1 MFSNT
6 QLQVVAVLT
15 DAGGAVMNF
24 DGVVSARMW
33 QNPDPTLI
41 GKGELLQQWDNIS
54 LTTADHFEEDLGK
67 WIAFDFYGFYPKEV
81 QSVYLDVTLTTG
93 GSVYVWEGKMP
104 LTTEA
109 A

>member
-15 DAGGAVMNF
+15 DPDGNILNF
-24 DGVVSARMW
+24 DGVVTAHMW
-33 QNPDPTLI
+33 QNPDPTLL
-41 GKGELLQQWDNIS
+41 GKGDLLQQWEDIP
-54 LTTADHFEEDLGK
+54 LTEADHFEEDLGK
-67 WIAFDFYGFYPKEV
+67 WIAFDFDGFYPKEV
-81 QSVYLDVTLTTG
+81 QSVYLDVTLVTG
-93 GSVYVWEGKMP
+93 GIVYQWEGKMP